1 MGVAVYFTDS
11 LHLKMDIQA
20 QWWLI
25 LLGVIFGV
33 MIILAVLYFT
43 KTECQ
48 QRGKM
53 VLDSKEMIGEEKT
66 SVRVPGNRGSTD
78 TMWTENEVSSIQSE
92 IFRLQSNNEEL
103 EKSKAEIESRLS
115 ELECQM
121 SKSSSTFESANIDS
135 TTMSGALDNT
145 FWNTELP
152 EGEEASHAD
161 IPKGEGASHADIPE
175 GEIEGSKPVTKTTE
189 EVIYAEVIKTQEVE
203 TVTVL

>member
-1 MGVAVYFTDS
+1 
-11 LHLKMDIQA
+11 
-20 QWWLI
+20 
-25 LLGVIFGV
+25 
-33 MIILAVLYFT
+33 
-43 KTECQ
+43 
-48 QRGKM
+48 M

-66 SVRVPGNRGSTD
+66 SVRVPGNRGSAD
-78 TMWTENEVSSIQSE
+78 TVWTENEVSSIQSE
-92 IFRLQSNNEEL
+92 IFRLQSKNEEL

-115 ELECQM
+115 ELEGQM

-152 EGEEASHAD
+152 EGEGASHAD
-161 IPKGEGASHADIPE
+161 IPKGEGASPADIPE
-175 GEIEGSKPVTKTTE
+175 GEEAVHAEVHDKAIEGSKPVTKTTE

>member
-1 MGVAVYFTDS
+1 
-11 LHLKMDIQA
+11 
-20 QWWLI
+20 
-25 LLGVIFGV
+25 
-33 MIILAVLYFT
+33 
-43 KTECQ
+43 
-48 QRGKM
+48 M

-66 SVRVPGNRGSTD
+66 SVRVPGNRGSAD
-78 TMWTENEVSSIQSE
+78 TVWTENEVSSIQSE
-92 IFRLQSNNEEL
+92 IFRLQSKNEEL

-161 IPKGEGASHADIPE
+161 IPE
-175 GEIEGSKPVTKTTE
+175 GEEAVHAEVHDKAIEGSKPVTKTTE